1 MKKLF
6 GCILSLVVAVMLVF
20 TPAEHVY
27 AQGLGLSVSS
37 SSVAVGK
44 TVKVTVSMPSG
55 YFGTVVISSSDEG
68 VLSNGGDGVANIGD
82 AAGYP
87 TSQSFSFT
95 AKAAGS
101 CTIKAYCT
109 VVGDAEGNDA
119 GGIITGASTKVTV
132 TSASSNNDSNSNK
145 DNKDNSGSNT
155 GNDNNA
161 NKDNENKEEKKS
173 SNASLGSLVISA
185 GTLSPEF
192 SAATKDY
199 TATVD
204 YSCSS
209 LAVTANPADSKASVT
224 SVTGNDSL
232 EVGENTV
239 SVVVT
244 AEDGSTSTYNIV
256 VTRRAE
262 DDPENAD
269 KQDNWKKF
277 DINGTEWTMVNDIPE
292 DVVPEGFEHSKTVID
307 GLEYNTLHGTFGD
320 ITLVYLQSESGNG
333 LFVYDAAQNAAYEF
347 VRINSESHFI
357 VVLLPKVDDVPEGYN
372 EISLSIEGK
381 GVATAY
387 QTKAEKKDDQTKD
400 FYLVYAMNDNGESGW
415 YTYDSVDGTYMRNEL
430 STPTVAQE
438 ENDTTKSELVP
449 GIANKYLVLAAI
461 LVLIIIILLLLLIVS
476 AVKNRKY
483 KAMDYHD
490 DDVDDAAEDVS
501 NEALEE
507 TTDETADE
515 IADELEEEVT
525 EEPLDEVAEEAAE
538 ESVDEVAEEAA
549 EESVDEVAGEAAEE
563 SAGEAAEE
571 TADEAVEE
579 SADEVAEETAEDAA
593 DEQKMATDE
602 NISNASYV
610 GRTVEITP
618 DSKKAVENE
627 NSEFDLKDDSRQEN
641 VSDTENDA
649 DEDALKNQLQ
659 MALDGFVNEGNKPS
673 ETIDSSAKD
682 DNEDDSEDDDL
693 QFIDLN

>member
-6 GCILSLVVAVMLVF
+6 GCILSLVMAVMLIF

-68 VLSNGGDGVANIGD
+68 VLSNGGDGVTNIGD

-95 AKAAGS
+95 AKGTGS

-119 GGIITGASTKVTV
+119 GGVITGASTKVTV

-145 DNKDNSGSNT
+145 DNKDNT
-155 GNDNNA
+155 GNDSNS

-256 VTRRAE
+256 VTRRTE

-372 EISLSIEGK
+372 EVSLSIEGK

-387 QTKAEKKDDQTKD
+387 QTKAEKTDDKTKD
-400 FYLVYAMNDNGESGW
+400 FYLVYAINDNGESGW
-415 YTYDSVDGTYMRNEL
+415 YTYDSVDGTYMRTEL

-461 LVLIIIILLLLLIVS
+461 LVLVIVILLLLLIVS

-483 KAMDYHD
+483 KAMDYHDDD

-538 ESVDEVAEEAA
+538 ESVDEVAGAA
-549 EESVDEVAGEAAEE
+549 
-563 SAGEAAEE
+563 
-571 TADEAVEE
+571 EE
-579 SADEVAEETAEDAA
+579 SADEVAEETAEGAA

-610 GRTVEITP
+610 GRTVEITSDLKKAAENKKSDF
-618 DSKKAVENE
+618 DSKEESKEASN
-627 NSEFDLKDDSRQEN
+627 QEN
-641 VSDTENDA
+641 AADDDT
-649 DEDALKNQLQ
+649 LKNQVQ

-673 ETIDSSAKD
+673 ETIDSSARD

>member
-6 GCILSLVVAVMLVF
+6 GCILSLVMAVMLVF

-119 GGIITGASTKVTV
+119 GGTITGASTKVTV

-145 DNKDNSGSNT
+145 DNKDNT
-155 GNDNNA
+155 GNDSNA

-333 LFVYDAAQNAAYEF
+333 LFVYDAAQNTAYEF

-387 QTKAEKKDDQTKD
+387 QTKGEKSDDQTKD

-415 YTYDSVDGTYMRNEL
+415 YTYDSVDGTYMRTEL

-461 LVLIIIILLLLLIVS
+461 LVLVIVILLLLLIVS

-490 DDVDDAAEDVS
+490 DDDDVDDAAEDVS

-507 TTDETADE
+507 TTDETANE

-525 EEPLDEVAEEAAE
+525 EEVTEEPLDEV
-538 ESVDEVAEEAA
+538 A

-571 TADEAVEE
+571 TAEG
-579 SADEVAEETAEDAA
+579 AA

-627 NSEFDLKDDSRQEN
+627 KSEFDFKDDSRQEN

-659 MALDGFVNEGNKPS
+659 MALDGFVNDGNKQS

-682 DNEDDSEDDDL
+682 DNEDDSKDDDL